1 MEERIQGPAGV
12 LTISDKASQGKREDQ
27 SGEAAVRILEEAGFS
42 VVKTGAPAQR
52 PRRLFSN

>member
-1 MEERIQGPAGV
+1 MAERNQGPVGV

-42 VVKTGAPAQR
+42 SREIAELRDQEVI
-52 PRRLFSN
+52 